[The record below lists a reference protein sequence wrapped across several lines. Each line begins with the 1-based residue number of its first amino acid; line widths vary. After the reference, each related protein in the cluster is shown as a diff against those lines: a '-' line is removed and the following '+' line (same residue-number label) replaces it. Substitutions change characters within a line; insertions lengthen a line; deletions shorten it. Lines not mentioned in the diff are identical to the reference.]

1 MAQRTGHRLGFR
13 QPGRHRLP
21 ALLTR
26 TPYEMG
32 VALVLRAQVC
42 DPITAAAAT
51 AKVLCKPESD
61 LHILA
66 NGGGFLSQMGTH
78 HRIVVS

>member
-1 MAQRTGHRLGFR
+1 MAQRKGHRLGFR
-13 QPGRHRLP
+13 QPGLHRLP
-21 ALLTR
+21 SLLTR
-26 TPYEMG
+26 TPYKMG

-42 DPITAAAAT
+42 DRIRAAVAT

-61 LHILA
+61 LQILA

-78 HRIVVS
+78 QCISC

>member
-1 MAQRTGHRLGFR
+1 
-13 QPGRHRLP
+13 
-21 ALLTR
+21 
-26 TPYEMG
+26 MG

-42 DPITAAAAT
+42 DPITAAAAA

-61 LHILA
+61 LQILA

-78 HRIVVS
+78 QRIVVS